1 MAVREQ
7 VAFGASPRNNPLQ
20 NVAATMASKPAAIA
34 PHFILLF
41 IGYHQLP

>member
-7 VAFGASPRNNPLQ
+7 VAFGASPPNNPLQ
-20 NVAATMASKPAAIA
+20 NAVAMASKPPAAIA
-34 PHFILLF
+34 RHFNLLF